1 MVKNIGTQDR
11 NIRYGAG
18 ALLLLAGLFLM
29 NWLLII
35 LGVIA
40 VGTAYFGTC
49 LAYIPLN
56 ISTKKDGE
64 QPSA

>member
-1 MVKNIGTQDR
+1 MVKNIGLQDR

-18 ALLLLAGLFLM
+18 ALLILAGLF
-29 NWLLII
+29 WQSWI
-35 LGVIA
+35 LGILGLIA

-56 ISTKKDGE
+56 ISTKKQGE
-64 QPSA
+64 